1 MEDRFSSTFF
11 IRKSRSKKSNK
22 CDIYLRITAN
32 GKRSDMSINRKI
44 DEDKWNKRS
53 SRFMG
58 RNHDSDMVNTYISQE
73 LIFPLTQRFR
83 KALATSPLSVWFD
96 SSLYLL

>member
-1 MEDRFSSTFF
+1 MEDRFSSAFF

-32 GKRSDMSINRKI
+32 GKRSEMSINRKI

-53 SRFMG
+53 SRVMG
-58 RNHDSDMVNTYISQE
+58 RNVDSNMINAYMDMITSKLNKIHQRLKDDEEYI
-73 LIFPLTQRFR
+73 
-83 KALATSPLSVWFD
+83 TSSRIM
-96 SSLYLL
+96 

>member
-32 GKRSDMSINRKI
+32 GKRSEMSINRKI
-44 DEDKWNKRS
+44 EDNQWNKRS
-53 SRFMG
+53 SRVMG
-58 RNHDSDMVNTYISQE
+58 RNHDADMLNTYMDMITSK
-73 LIFPLTQRFR
+73 LNKIHQR
-83 KALATSPLSVWFD
+83 
-96 SSLYLL
+96 